1 MGGGL
6 GALEMNMMCGMIS
19 GRTED
24 DRGRR
29 VANGPDRR
37 APGGLRGWEREDR
50 WWGGE

>member
-37 APGGLRGWEREDR
+37 APGRGGRTGG
-50 WWGGE
+50 WGGE